1 MQDVKTPEFWV
12 TVVTNIVAAV
22 VAILAARGILSAEEG
37 DLWIQLAS
45 AVVLPVAL
53 LVIGQVNKSYI
64 NGLTSI
70 RETQASNEK
79 HIQIEAMRLEAMRQ
93 GVKRD

>member
-1 MQDVKTPEFWV
+1 MNDMKTPEFWV
-12 TVVTNIVAAV
+12 TVITNIVAAV

-37 DLWIQLAS
+37 QLWVQLAS

-64 NGLTSI
+64 ASQAEIKSARFMAESNTLWARAE
-70 RETQASNEK
+70 RE
-79 HIQIEAMRLEAMRQ
+79 
-93 GVKRD
+93 

>member
-12 TVVTNIVAAV
+12 TVVTNIVAAI

-37 DLWIQLAS
+37 QLWIQLAS
-45 AVVLPVAL
+45 AIVLPVAL

-64 NGLTSI
+64 AAQSAV
-70 RETQASNEK
+70 REARAISEGNAIWAKATE
-79 HIQIEAMRLEAMRQ
+79 MR
-93 GVKRD
+93 D

>member
-12 TVVTNIVAAV
+12 TVVTNIVAAI

-37 DLWIQLAS
+37 QLWVQLAS

-64 NGLTSI
+64 AAQSAV
-70 RETQASNEK
+70 REAR
-79 HIQIEAMRLEAMRQ
+79 AMAEGNAIWAKATEMR
-93 GVKRD
+93 D

>member
-1 MQDVKTPEFWV
+1 MQDIKTPEFWV

-37 DLWIQLAS
+37 ELLVALAS

-64 NGLTSI
+64 QAQSAVREARAITEDSEI
-70 RETQASNEK
+70 RAWIARVERNK
-79 HIQIEAMRLEAMRQ
+79 
-93 GVKRD
+93 

>member
-1 MQDVKTPEFWV
+1 MQDMKTPEFWV
-12 TVVTNIVAAV
+12 TVVTNIAAAV

-37 DLWIQLAS
+37 ELWVALAS

-64 NGLTSI
+64 QAQSAVREARAITEDSEI
-70 RETQASNEK
+70 RAWIARAERNK
-79 HIQIEAMRLEAMRQ
+79 
-93 GVKRD
+93 

>member
-12 TVVTNIVAAV
+12 TVATNIVAAV

-37 DLWIQLAS
+37 ELWVALAS

-64 NGLTSI
+64 QAQSAVREARAITEDSEI
-70 RETQASNEK
+70 RAWIARAERNK
-79 HIQIEAMRLEAMRQ
+79 
-93 GVKRD
+93 

>member
-1 MQDVKTPEFWV
+1 MQDIKTPEFWV

-37 DLWIQLAS
+37 ELWVALAS

-64 NGLTSI
+64 QAQSAVREARAITEDSEI
-70 RETQASNEK
+70 RAWIARVERNK
-79 HIQIEAMRLEAMRQ
+79 
-93 GVKRD
+93 

>member
-1 MQDVKTPEFWV
+1 MQDMKTPEFWV

-37 DLWIQLAS
+37 ELWVALAS

-64 NGLTSI
+64 QAQSAVREARAITEDSEI
-70 RETQASNEK
+70 RAWIARVERNK
-79 HIQIEAMRLEAMRQ
+79 
-93 GVKRD
+93 

>member
-64 NGLTSI
+64 AAQSAV
-70 RETQASNEK
+70 REARAISEGNAIWAKATE
-79 HIQIEAMRLEAMRQ
+79 MR
-93 GVKRD
+93 D